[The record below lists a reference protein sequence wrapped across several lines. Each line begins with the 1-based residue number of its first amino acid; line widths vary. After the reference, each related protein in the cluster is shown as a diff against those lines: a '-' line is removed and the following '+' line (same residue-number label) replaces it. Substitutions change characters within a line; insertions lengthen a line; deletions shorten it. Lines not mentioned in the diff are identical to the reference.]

1 MHSQK
6 SFDIVWEC
14 GPLQKY
20 RFLSIK
26 WEFAEMG
33 FWLFESYWSLA
44 HKWEFAEMGFRSSKF
59 AQNGTVSKF
68 KRTKLKKKCFRK
80 MKSGIQNG
88 ASGTRREPRLDD
100 PCRWE
105 CLVSLQTV
113 LFRNVFSHESPLVEF
128 GTFFYETSSFGKTY
142 LQALSDRWVLSR
154 QQWKDQQNSKCHVRK
169 NFSNSMFAGFSL
181 LKQCSA
187 LLFCTMSRRNITL
200 FV

>member
-1 MHSQK
+1 
-6 SFDIVWEC
+6 
-14 GPLQKY
+14 
-20 RFLSIK
+20 
-26 WEFAEMG
+26 MG

-68 KRTKLKKKCFRK
+68 KRTKLNKKCFRK
-80 MKSGIQNG
+80 MTSGIQNG

-128 GTFFYETSSFGKTY
+128 GTFFHETSSFGKTY

-154 QQWKDQQNSKCHVRK
+154 QQWKDQQNRLSVEISTHLKMPRAQKYWRWC
-169 NFSNSMFAGFSL
+169 SQMFAGFSL

-187 LLFCTMSRRNITL
+187 LLFCTMSRRNFTL